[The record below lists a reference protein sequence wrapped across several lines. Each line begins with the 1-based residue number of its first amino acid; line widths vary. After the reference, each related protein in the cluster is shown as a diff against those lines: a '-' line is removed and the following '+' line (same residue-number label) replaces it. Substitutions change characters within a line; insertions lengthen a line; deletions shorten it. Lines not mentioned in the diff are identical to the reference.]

1 MTAVADTMP
10 AQSGFNLKE
19 WIFTTD
25 HKRIGIM
32 YLIGSIAALL
42 VAGLMAMGI
51 RIEQAAIGESGL
63 IGYFVGDFS
72 GELSTGDAYNKALY
86 VHGAVMILAFLIPGL
101 TGFAANYLVPLMIGA
116 PDVAFPRINALSLW
130 LFWMGIVVAL
140 LGFVVPDGPDIMWTG
155 YPPYSIT
162 TSANTAFYVFTVHLL
177 GFASILGAVNFLVTI
192 AFMRAP
198 GMGWN
203 QMNMF
208 VWTTF
213 AAFIIQLIFVP
224 VLAAAVTLLLLDK
237 YVGTN
242 FFNPDAGGDV
252 LLYQNLFWFYSHPA
266 VYVIFLPAMGIMYE
280 IIATMAKNRIF
291 NYKVAVWGGIV
302 GILVITGEVW
312 VHHLYIAGM
321 PNWIRIGQ
329 MITTLLI
336 SVPVGLM
343 VISMWGTLYK
353 GAITFSVAMKYVVAN
368 MILVLVGGLTGIPL
382 AMTSMTVHLSETSF
396 IHAHFHFIMGLFATF
411 SLFAAVYHWFPKFTG
426 RSADGKIANI
436 AVVVSLAGT
445 QITFWPLFII
455 GIDGMPRRY
464 WNYEMFPQ
472 FEPWH
477 MVATFGAFT
486 IAAGILLM
494 IVGWINS
501 AIRGP
506 RVGANPWKSK
516 SLEWT
521 HTEVIAGP
529 GNFPHPVTVDENWTP
544 YEYSRRDGT
553 PFTRDDHGSPSSL
566 VDANAT
572 AEAEAEVSSPPVAL
586 VSSTGETESDD
597 GPQFLSQAR
606 GGQADDL
613 KRIKG
618 VGPKLE
624 GILNDLGI
632 YHFDQVAGWNTKDIA
647 VVNDRLNFRGRV
659 ERDGW
664 VKQAKLLAD
673 GKETDFSRRVDKGTV
688 PSSKS

>member
-1 MTAVADTMP
+1 MTVATDGIPEDTG
-10 AQSGFNLKE
+10 SSHGGFKLKE

-51 RIEQAAIGESGL
+51 RIEQTYVGESGL
-63 IGYFVGDFS
+63 IQYFVGDFA
-72 GELSTGDAYNKALY
+72 GNMTTGDAYNAALY
-86 VHGAVMILAFLIPGL
+86 FHGAAMILAFLIPGL

-130 LFWMGIVVAL
+130 LFWMGILVAL
-140 LGFVVPDGPDIMWTG
+140 LSFIIPDAPDIMWTG

-162 TSANTAFYVFTVHLL
+162 TSTNTAFYVFTVHLL

-192 AFMRAP
+192 IYMRAP

-237 YVGTN
+237 YAGTN
-242 FFNPDAGGDV
+242 FYNPDAGGDV

-280 IIATMAKNRIF
+280 VIATMAKNRIF
-291 NYKVAVWGGIV
+291 NYKVAVWGGII

-329 MITTLLI
+329 MITTLMI

-343 VISMWGTLYK
+343 VISWWGTLYK
-353 GAITFSVAMKYVVAN
+353 GSITYSTAMKYASAN
-368 MILVLVGGLTGIPL
+368 MFLVLVGGLTGIPL

-396 IHAHFHFIMGLFATF
+396 IHAHFHFIMALFATF
-411 SLFAAVYHWFPKFTG
+411 SMFAAVYHWFPKMTG
-426 RSADGKIANI
+426 RSAEGK
-436 AVVVSLAGT
+436 LADAAFYVTFLGT
-445 QITFWPLFII
+445 QLTFWPLFII
-455 GIDGMPRRY
+455 GIEGMPRRY

-472 FEPWH
+472 FEPYH
-477 MVATFGAFT
+477 MVATIGSFIIAFGA
-486 IAAGILLM
+486 ALM
-494 IVGWINS
+494 ILNWIKA
-501 AIRGP
+501 AINGP
-506 RVGANPWKSK
+506 KVGANPWKSR

-521 HTEVIAGP
+521 HTDIIAGP
-529 GNFPHPVTVDENWTP
+529 GNFPKPVTVSEDWTP
-544 YEYSRRDGT
+544 YDYANADGT
-553 PFTRDDHGSPSSL
+553 P
-566 VDANAT
+566 
-572 AEAEAEVSSPPVAL
+572 
-586 VSSTGETESDD
+586 
-597 GPQFLSQAR
+597 
-606 GGQADDL
+606 
-613 KRIKG
+613 
-618 VGPKLE
+618 
-624 GILNDLGI
+624 
-632 YHFDQVAGWNTKDIA
+632 NTS
-647 VVNDRLNFRGRV
+647 N
-659 ERDGW
+659 
-664 VKQAKLLAD
+664 
-673 GKETDFSRRVDKGTV
+673 
-688 PSSKS
+688 